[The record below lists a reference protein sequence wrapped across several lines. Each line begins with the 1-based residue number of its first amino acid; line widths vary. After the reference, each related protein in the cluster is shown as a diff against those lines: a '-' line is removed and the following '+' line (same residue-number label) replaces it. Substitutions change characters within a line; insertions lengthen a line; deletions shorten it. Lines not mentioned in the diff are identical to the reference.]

1 MNISRSRIRYTYRGD
16 VMNIFK
22 SLTRFPGLYCK
33 LWILVFPLRFMARAF
48 RAFRAFRAWGKNSVR
63 DIHVLYGPC

>member
-48 RAFRAFRAWGKNSVR
+48 RA
-63 DIHVLYGPC
+63 